1 MLDEKGNFYI
11 IDAVLAV
18 IILLIVFLALNT
30 AISIPSPDYSY
41 QTRDIKTAQ
50 DIMEILSGKVNVTDR
65 TFIGDISS
73 VLSEKEDS
81 KEAIREVSKM
91 SRVKF
96 DLYNLENYRFCENNV
111 LDGEVLASSGDYSKA
126 GEVSVASRAYGDYY
140 YTLYLW

>member
-18 IILLIVFLALNT
+18 TILLIVFLALNT

-65 TFIGDISS
+65 TFIGDIST

-91 SRVKF
+91 SKDKF

>member
-18 IILLIVFLALNT
+18 ILLLIVFLALNT

-41 QTRDIKTAQ
+41 QTKDIRTAQ

-65 TFIGDISS
+65 TFIGDISG
-73 VLSEKEDS
+73 VLSENKNS

-91 SRVKF
+91 CKNKLDS
-96 DLYNLENYRFCENNV
+96 YNLENYRFCENNV

-126 GEVSVASRAYGDYY
+126 RDVSVASRSYGDYY
-140 YTLYLW
+140 YTLYVW

>member
-18 IILLIVFLALNT
+18 ILLLIVFLALNT

-41 QTRDIKTAQ
+41 ETKDIRTAQ

-73 VLSEKEDS
+73 VLSEKKDS
-81 KEAIREVSKM
+81 KEAILEVSKM
-91 SRVKF
+91 SEDKL
-96 DLYNLENYRFCENNV
+96 DSYNLENYRFCENNV
-111 LDGEVLASSGDYSKA
+111 LDGQVLASSGDYSKA
-126 GEVSVASRAYGDYY
+126 GSVSVASRTYGDYY
-140 YTLYLW
+140 YTLYVW

>member
-30 AISIPSPDYSY
+30 AISIPSQDYSY
-41 QTRDIKTAQ
+41 ETKDIKTAQ

-65 TFIGDISS
+65 TFLGDISS
-73 VLSEKEDS
+73 VLSENEGS

-91 SRVKF
+91 CKNKLDSY
-96 DLYNLENYRFCENNV
+96 DLENYRFCENNV
-111 LDGEVLASSGDYSKA
+111 LDGQVLASSGDYSKA
-126 GEVSVASRAYGDYY
+126 GDVSVASRDYGDYY
-140 YTLYLW
+140 YTLYVW

>member
-18 IILLIVFLALNT
+18 IILLIVFLALNI

-65 TFIGDISS
+65 TFIGDIST

-91 SRVKF
+91 SRDKF

>member
-91 SRVKF
+91 SRDKF

>member
-18 IILLIVFLALNT
+18 ILLLIVFLALNT

-41 QTRDIKTAQ
+41 ETKDIRTAQ

-73 VLSEKEDS
+73 VLSEKKDS
-81 KEAIREVSKM
+81 KEAILEVSKM
-91 SRVKF
+91 SEDKL
-96 DLYNLENYRFCENNV
+96 DSYNLENYRFCENNV
-111 LDGEVLASSGDYSKA
+111 LDGQVLASSGDYSKA
-126 GEVSVASRAYGDYY
+126 GSVSVASRAYGDYY
-140 YTLYLW
+140 YTLYVW

>member
-18 IILLIVFLALNT
+18 IILLIVFLALNI

-65 TFIGDISS
+65 TFIGDIST

>member
-18 IILLIVFLALNT
+18 IILLIVFLAVNT

-41 QTRDIKTAQ
+41 QTKDIKTAQ
-50 DIMEILSGKVNVTDR
+50 DIMEILSGKVNGTDR
-65 TFIGDISS
+65 TFIGDISG

-91 SRVKF
+91 CVDKLDSY
-96 DLYNLENYRFCENNV
+96 DLENYRFCENNV
-111 LDGEVLASSGDYSKA
+111 LDGQVLASSGDYSKA
-126 GEVSVASRAYGDYY
+126 SDVSVASRAYGDYY